1 MWLAAGVEKE
11 GWARAFH
18 VVGGRGCGG
27 GNGISK
33 FSSLF

>member
-1 MWLAAGVEKE
+1 VEKE

-27 GNGISK
+27 NGISK